1 MYYVNRDHLSSNW
14 IILTSYIRIL
24 LYLKDKIKNIFN
36 VFILFQSSKEK
47 FRVDKDNKND
57 FAEIEQNFE

>member
-1 MYYVNRDHLSSNW
+1 MYYVYGDHLSSNW

-36 VFILFQSSKEK
+36 VFILFQSSKK
-47 FRVDKDNKND
+47 KLRVDKDNKND
-57 FAEIEQNFE
+57 FAEIENNFE

>member
-1 MYYVNRDHLSSNW
+1 MYYVNRDHLSSDW

-47 FRVDKDNKND
+47 LRVDKDNKND
-57 FAEIEQNFE
+57 FAEIEHNFE

>member
-1 MYYVNRDHLSSNW
+1 MYYVNRDHLSSDW

-57 FAEIEQNFE
+57 FAEIEHKFE